1 MSYYKKELEKMMSKL
16 DDIAE
21 RYEDDGIDNYE
32 ELVDEL
38 YEVEVEFDEMKSGFE
53 MEDDCEFLL
62 RRAMKKLAYLRENM
76 DVFDPD
82 GELESMFD
90 DEDLEDMRNI
100 H

>member
-1 MSYYKKELEKMMSKL
+1 MVPQIFIKL
-16 DDIAE
+16 DKLPYTLNNKKDRKTINN
-21 RYEDDGIDNYE
+21 I
-32 ELVDEL
+32 
-38 YEVEVEFDEMKSGFE
+38 EVEFDEMKSGFE

-62 RRAMKKLAYLRENM
+62 RRVTKKLAYLRENM

-100 H
+100 Y